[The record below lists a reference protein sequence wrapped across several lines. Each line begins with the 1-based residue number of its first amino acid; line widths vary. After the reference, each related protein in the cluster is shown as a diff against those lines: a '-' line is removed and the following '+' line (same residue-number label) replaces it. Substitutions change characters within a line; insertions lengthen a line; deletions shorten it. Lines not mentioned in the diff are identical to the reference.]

1 MDTASLK
8 LSLVERLLLVWD
20 TKALQRIGE
29 AIEKEMEAGEDFT
42 EEELAELEKQRA
54 DHLSGKSR
62 SYTAE
67 ESLRMIRNGSDMH
80 RTRE

>member
-1 MDTASLK
+1 M
-8 LSLVERLLLVWD
+8 WD

-29 AIEKEMEAGEDFT
+29 AIDKEMEAGEDFS

-62 SYTAE
+62 SHTAE
-67 ESLRMIRNGSDMH
+67 ESLRMIRNGPK
-80 RTRE
+80 E